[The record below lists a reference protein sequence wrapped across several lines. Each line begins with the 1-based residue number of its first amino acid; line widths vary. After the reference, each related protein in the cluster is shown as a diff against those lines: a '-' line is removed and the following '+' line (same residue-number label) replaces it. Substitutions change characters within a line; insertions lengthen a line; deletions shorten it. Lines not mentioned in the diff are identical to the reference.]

1 MDFKET
7 ADSLVEKGKAVLDA
21 NGDGNVEAQEV
32 IDALTARVKETAE
45 AAGAAAEEIKKGFD
59 ADADG
64 KVSIDEVKAVADGV
78 VNKAKEA
85 IERKVENRVEHE
97 VDNAVN
103 GTVDSALDKILSPK
117 KKDKKEEAP
126 KNYGMVSV
134 RTGKPVTPLKYSGLW
149 SDSDPSFLRFD
160 GKVDVYDSDGV
171 LLRTEEVEE
180 K

>member
-7 ADSLVEKGKAVLDA
+7 ADSLVEKGKAVLDV

-64 KVSIDEVKAVADGV
+64 KVPIDEVKAVADGV

-85 IERKVENRVEHE
+85 FDGLMNKATEAVDAEAVETAEYEVVEDAPAAAPVEPEAEVVEAEPVAEEVPAEVEN
-97 VDNAVN
+97 
-103 GTVDSALDKILSPK
+103 
-117 KKDKKEEAP
+117 
-126 KNYGMVSV
+126 
-134 RTGKPVTPLKYSGLW
+134 
-149 SDSDPSFLRFD
+149 
-160 GKVDVYDSDGV
+160 
-171 LLRTEEVEE
+171 EVEQ
-180 K
+180 

>member
-1 MDFKET
+1 M
-7 ADSLVEKGKAVLDA
+7 G
-21 NGDGNVEAQEV
+21 GW
-32 IDALTARVKETAE
+32 I
-45 AAGAAAEEIKKGFD
+45 
-59 ADADG
+59 
-64 KVSIDEVKAVADGV
+64 VSK
-78 VNKAKEA
+78 
-85 IERKVENRVEHE
+85 
-97 VDNAVN
+97 DN
-103 GTVDSALDKILSPK
+103 
-117 KKDKKEEAP
+117 